1 MSNDKT
7 VKSVEETFVKKTQ
20 LEHIIDI
27 PDTYIGS
34 IEKTDIDTWVFDEE
48 NDKIIYKNIKYIPGL
63 YKIFDEVLVNAI
75 DQHVRTENDET
86 IKNKVNIIKVNFDVP
101 NNTISV
107 FNNGNGIPI
116 VEHKEHE
123 VWIPELI
130 FGHLLTSSN
139 YDKNEKKITG
149 GKNGYGAKLANIFS
163 KEFII
168 ETVDADRKLKYIQKF
183 EKNMNIKGTPLI
195 TPSNEKPYTVIHFKP
210 DLDRF
215 GIEKLDDDTIQL
227 MKKRV
232 LDITACTNKNVSV
245 FLNDKKVEC
254 KTLEK
259 YVNYYLDDDTER
271 VYEEV
276 SDRWEVVIAVNPD
289 TKFEQVSFVN
299 GISTIK
305 GGKHIDYIVNGIIKK
320 VQTIVS
326 TKGVKRKKLD
336 LKPAHIKDNIF
347 VFVRSTIENPA
358 FDSQIK

>member
-75 DQHVRTENDET
+75 DQHVRTENDESV
-86 IKNKVNIIKVNFDVP
+86 KNKVNIIKVNFDVP

-116 VEHKEHE
+116 VEHKDHQ
-123 VWIPELI
+123 VWVPELI

-168 ETVDADRKLKYIQKF
+168 ETVDADRKLKYVQKF
-183 EKNMNIKGTPLI
+183 EKNMNIKGIQLI
-195 TPSNEKPYTVIHFKP
+195 T
-210 DLDRF
+210 
-215 GIEKLDDDTIQL
+215 Q
-227 MKKRV
+227 
-232 LDITACTNKNVSV
+232 
-245 FLNDKKVEC
+245 
-254 KTLEK
+254 
-259 YVNYYLDDDTER
+259 
-271 VYEEV
+271 
-276 SDRWEVVIAVNPD
+276 
-289 TKFEQVSFVN
+289 
-299 GISTIK
+299 
-305 GGKHIDYIVNGIIKK
+305 
-320 VQTIVS
+320 
-326 TKGVKRKKLD
+326 
-336 LKPAHIKDNIF
+336 
-347 VFVRSTIENPA
+347 
-358 FDSQIK
+358 